1 VILNGDFLVLT
12 VIIVN
17 YRVKYFLEQC
27 LFSVR
32 NAMESVAGKAVEVI
46 VIDNHSGDGSMEYLK
61 PRFPWVQFINN
72 TENAGFGAA
81 NNQGLELA
89 TGKNILF
96 LNPDTI
102 VSEDSF
108 EKCIALLESEAGAGA
123 CGVRM
128 IDGCGRYLKE
138 SKRGFPS
145 PWVSFCKFSGLTA
158 IFPHSKIFAQYYLG
172 HLNENENSEV
182 AILSG
187 AFMMA
192 KKEALDKTGGFDE
205 RFYMYAED
213 IDLSQRIR
221 QKGFKNYYL
230 ASTSIIHFKG
240 ESSPRDLRRLKL
252 FYKAMS
258 QFTGKY
264 FRSYAGGLNL
274 FLMKAAIWAGAGMAA
289 LSHLLKRKPALR
301 DSTKTRI
308 YVTGDPSSSSR
319 VSTILLSIKKLIVN
333 NLQEAQEIIFCEGP
347 AFPFKRIID
356 NLPQNNRRAG
366 YKFHANN
373 SNSIIGSGSGNKMGE
388 VFILHS

>member
-1 VILNGDFLVLT
+1 VILKGDFLVLT

-27 LFSVR
+27 LYSVK
-32 NAMESVAGKAVEVI
+32 NAMESIAGKAVEVI
-46 VIDNHSGDGSMEYLK
+46 VIDNNSADGSIEYLR
-61 PRFPWVQFINN
+61 PRFPWVQFIYNA
-72 TENAGFGAA
+72 ENAGFGAA
-81 NNQGLELA
+81 NNQGLQLA
-89 TGKNILF
+89 KGKNILF

-102 VSEDSF
+102 VAEDSF
-108 EKCIALLESEAGAGA
+108 EKCIALLESQADAGA

-128 IDGCGRYLKE
+128 IDGSGRYLKE

-172 HLNENENSEV
+172 HLNEKENSQV
-182 AILSG
+182 GILSG

-192 KKEALDKTGGFDE
+192 KKEVLDKTGGFDE

-213 IDLSQRIR
+213 IDLSHRIR

-240 ESSPRDLRRLKL
+240 ESSPRDFRRLKL

-258 QFTGKY
+258 QFADKHFQG
-264 FRSYAGGLNL
+264 YAGGLNL
-274 FLMKAAIWAGAGMAA
+274 FLMKAAIWMGAAMAA
-289 LSHLLKRKPALR
+289 ISNLLKRNPTMH
-301 DSTKTRI
+301 SSIKTRI
-308 YVTGDPSSSSR
+308 YITGDPGSSSR
-319 VSTILLSIKKLIVN
+319 VSTILLSRENLIVKDPRD
-333 NLQEAQEIIFCEGP
+333 AQEIIFCEGP
-347 AFPFKRIID
+347 EFPFKRIID
-356 NLPQNNRRAG
+356 FLPQKNSRAG

-373 SNSIIGSGSGNKMGE
+373 SNSIIGSGLGNEMGE